1 MRTFEKCYLLIYEF
15 RVPLTQAVWFR
26 SVHPCSNVLILA
38 MPGPITQI
46 KSERQKPMI
55 LCDGYAYNKNKV
67 TKQSVTIWN
76 CQCQRNGCKASIET
90 LGAGADLILK
100 AQLKSHSHE
109 ADQDHCAR
117 LRIQHQIRETSQ
129 TSVSRERKDIV
140 ADLIGK
146 TPDIDKVALP
156 KTAPWK
162 RLLCAH

>member
-1 MRTFEKCYLLIYEF
+1 M
-15 RVPLTQAVWFR
+15 PLTQAVWFR
-26 SVHPCSNVLILA
+26 SVHPCSYVSILA

-55 LCDGYAYNKNKV
+55 LCDDYAYNKNRV

-90 LGAGADLILK
+90 LGEGADLILK

-129 TSVSRERKDIV
+129 TSVSRKRKDIV
-140 ADLIGK
+140 AHLIGE

-156 KTAPWK
+156 KTDALEKIALRTLKK
-162 RLLCAH
+162 RPRGR